1 MARLVQAVPDA
12 WVSVSATTRSPRAGE
27 VDGVHYQFKTK
38 EQFQQLI
45 ANDEVVEYNF
55 YNGNYYGTL
64 KEEIH
69 KRLEAGK
76 LVVLVIDVHG
86 AANIRRMFPGA
97 TTIFLLPPSVEEL
110 ERRLRGR
117 GTETEESIRERLAT
131 ARNELAQQDDFTL
144 KLVNN
149 EVAACADAL
158 YQVICQRA
166 GLAH

>member
-45 ANDEVVEYNF
+45 DTDQVVEPIF

-64 KEEIH
+64 REEVD

-117 GTETEESIRERLAT
+117 GTETEASILERLDT
-131 ARNELAQQDDFTL
+131 AKKELAEQEKFTL
-144 KLVNN
+144 TLVND
-149 EVAACADAL
+149 EVDACAEKL
-158 YQVICQRA
+158 YGIIRQRA
-166 GLAH
+166 GLDR